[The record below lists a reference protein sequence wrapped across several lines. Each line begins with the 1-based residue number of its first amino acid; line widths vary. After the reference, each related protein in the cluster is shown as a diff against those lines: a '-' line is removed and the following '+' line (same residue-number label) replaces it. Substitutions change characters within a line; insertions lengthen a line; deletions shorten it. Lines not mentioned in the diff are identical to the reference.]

1 MFSFS
6 LGGGSGFGTSPTQL
20 LPLAEVPQALQGKYT
35 DFWAFLFIF
44 AGKVLQ
50 RFLKKTNS

>member
-1 MFSFS
+1 MAYSP
-6 LGGGSGFGTSPTQL
+6 TSRTGQTNPTQL
-20 LPLAEVPQALQGKYT
+20 SPLAEVPQALQGKYT